1 MMMLICGKEFR
12 IYSFENFLVQQSM
25 GCGKIESHPSTNEKK
40 NLNLIPRNKNNSLT
54 AVFFVCFPMIG
65 SNVKRTCEEFSNQ
78 RIASITNDAP
88 RLENRTITIFPVPL
102 RVTRIYSRTECKTR
116 AITSTNTTVQFLA
129 SWQKKRRRLPIP
141 LNEGTIYHS
150 GVL

>member
-1 MMMLICGKEFR
+1 MEKNFEFIHSR
-12 IYSFENFLVQQSM
+12 IFSSNKVWVVAKSSRIQARM
-25 GCGKIESHPSTNEKK
+25 KK
-40 NLNLIPRNKNNSLT
+40 NLNLIPRNRNNSLT

-65 SNVKRTCEEFSNQ
+65 SNGKRTYEEFSNQ